1 MDTSAASPRLLAKCS
16 NSTTNFAS
24 SQLGSQ
30 LEKDSSHHTLYELVD
45 LSKSRP
51 SIRSL
56 PNATKYSCN
65 PLKPYHSVQFTQS
78 QLSINESCLS
88 TSRFKIHSHGNRI
101 PIRIS
106 SLRRETKTAQTL
118 SMVVGGFVICWWVIC
133 HAYSDSMFVFI
144 IKSYFWHTFYRLP
157 FFICYLLMPFVKQE
171 TIGEDLMSFLT
182 WLGW

>member
-1 MDTSAASPRLLAKCS
+1 MSERTYEIEPENFTSEAETSVASPRLLAKSS
-16 NSTTNFAS
+16 NSTTNFTS

-118 SMVVGGFVICWWVIC
+118 SMVVGGFVICW
-133 HAYSDSMFVFI
+133 
-144 IKSYFWHTFYRLP
+144 
-157 FFICYLLMPFVKQE
+157 
-171 TIGEDLMSFLT
+171 
-182 WLGW
+182 

>member
-1 MDTSAASPRLLAKCS
+1 MEQKHINHAFLNFIYSPLTRNHLHINLKFTPFLLYIVLQVSERTYEIEPENYTSEVDTSVASPRLLAKTS
-16 NSTTNFAS
+16 NSTTNFPT
-24 SQLGSQ
+24 SQ
-30 LEKDSSHHTLYELVD
+30 LEKENSHHTLYELVD

-118 SMVVGGFVICWWVIC
+118 SMVVGGFVICW
-133 HAYSDSMFVFI
+133 
-144 IKSYFWHTFYRLP
+144 
-157 FFICYLLMPFVKQE
+157 
-171 TIGEDLMSFLT
+171 
-182 WLGW
+182 